1 MGSGME
7 TRRRSV
13 VKALVW
19 NAMGLAMMTLVGLI
33 ATGSAALGGMVALVN
48 TAIGGQRIQEYMDNS
63 TIHQCRNRSATGT
76 DNGQLYWEG
85 QLFGSQVLPFADMTL
100 KGWLWYQ
107 GVISLVSPRVGLV
120 HFLRSPSNCCT
131 IIL

>member
-1 MGSGME
+1 ME

-48 TAIGGQRIQEYMDNS
+48 TAIGLTMYVIYERIWAGIS
-63 TIHQCRNRSATGT
+63 WGRNG
-76 DNGQLYWEG
+76 
-85 QLFGSQVLPFADMTL
+85 
-100 KGWLWYQ
+100 
-107 GVISLVSPRVGLV
+107 
-120 HFLRSPSNCCT
+120 
-131 IIL
+131 